1 MARNSRCLHNLYTSK
16 MMHISIS
23 DSQVLRVLPYS
34 ACQLC
39 SYEAY
44 KRLLGG
50 GPNGEGL
57 SVPCRLAAGAA
68 AGMTSTLVRPALR
81 SLDDGPNF
89 QHY

>member
-1 MARNSRCLHNLYTSK
+1 MVW
-16 MMHISIS
+16 
-23 DSQVLRVLPYS
+23 DVQVLRVLPYS

-57 SVPCRLAAGAA
+57 SVPRRLAAGAA
-68 AGMTSTLVRPALR
+68 AGMTSTLVGAA
-81 SLDDGPNF
+81 
-89 QHY
+89 